1 MFCGG
6 YSSLVVMLGVWRQF
20 ASRAWKEQPDFSWL
34 LRVRDEKRE
43 EASRWNCS
51 TKRKKDLK
59 VWNVLSLGVLE
70 RRRLPV

>member
-51 TKRKKDLK
+51 AKRKKDLK